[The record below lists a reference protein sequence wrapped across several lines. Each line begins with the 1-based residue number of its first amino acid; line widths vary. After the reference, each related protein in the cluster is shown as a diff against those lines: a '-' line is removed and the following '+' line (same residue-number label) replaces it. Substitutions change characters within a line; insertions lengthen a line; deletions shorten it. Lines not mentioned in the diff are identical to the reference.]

1 MLLLCASIRASGT
14 LGAVAV
20 TLAWVFVAALA
31 VLAVAAAWTAAR
43 PPRPPATRPIS
54 ERRMRRLWIVDQ
66 EEP

>member
-1 MLLLCASIRASGT
+1 MLFLCASIRSRGT
-14 LGAVAV
+14 RGAVAM

-31 VLAVAAAWTAAR
+31 VLAAAAAWTAGR
-43 PPRPPATRPIS
+43 PPRPTATRPIS

>member
-1 MLLLCASIRASGT
+1 M
-14 LGAVAV
+14 
-20 TLAWVFVAALA
+20 TLAVVFVAALA